1 MDLPR
6 WMDKHLEA
14 WTGFCQMRQEM
25 AKKHRVPFTE
35 RAMKVT
41 ITSLEKLMWDGYD
54 PSEVLDQSVQRGW
67 KGVFAVYGQQPKRVL
82 RDQHGTYEVTAEGTR
97 QYLRFQ

>member
-1 MDLPR
+1 MKITLT
-6 WMDKHLEA
+6 KLEQLVME
-14 WTGFCQMRQEM
+14 GFD
-25 AKKHRVPFTE
+25 A
-35 RAMKVT
+35 A
-41 ITSLEKLMWDGYD
+41 
-54 PSEVLDQSVQRGW
+54 EVLDQSVQRGW